1 MKSIISSAV
10 VAIAIVASL
19 SLNVQAKSF
28 NHASVPA
35 VSDTGKM
42 AKDKMKMD
50 KMEKKKMTKMSKD
63 KMKMEKKKMSKDTA
77 GKMWV
82 VFVLMGG
89 GISPSFFDM
98 LFDKVYIL

>member
-1 MKSIISSAV
+1 MKSIISGAV
-10 VAIAIVASL
+10 IATAIFACL
-19 SLNVQAKSF
+19 SLNAQANSIS
-28 NHASVPA
+28 HITAIA

-77 GKMWV
+77 SKM
-82 VFVLMGG
+82 
-89 GISPSFFDM
+89 
-98 LFDKVYIL
+98 